1 MLFEFEDK
9 KLSPIFEKV
18 SSWERL
24 SFDDC
29 VTLWKTSD
37 LLSVG
42 YLANQVREWRHKVDY
57 FIECGLSAFIS
68 VSSTICRLL
77 RV

>member
-1 MLFEFEDK
+1 MLFEFEDES
-9 KLSPIFEKV
+9 LNPIYEKV
-18 SSWERL
+18 CAQERL
-24 SFDDC
+24 SLENG
-29 VTLWKTSD
+29 VTLWITSN